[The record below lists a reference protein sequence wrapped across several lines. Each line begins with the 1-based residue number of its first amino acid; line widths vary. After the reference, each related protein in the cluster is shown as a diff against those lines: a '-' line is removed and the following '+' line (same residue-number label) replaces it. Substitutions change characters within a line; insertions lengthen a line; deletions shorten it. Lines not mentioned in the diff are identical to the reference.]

1 MPARRRLAARA
12 YRVGRAL
19 RDIVTIATR
28 DTLLRLHRHLMGA
41 AMDVRPAADDGV
53 RVGHRVLIGDRDRKW
68 SRAVRRAHH
77 QRQLRSRT
85 FAT

>member
-1 MPARRRLAARA
+1 
-12 YRVGRAL
+12 
-19 RDIVTIATR
+19 
-28 DTLLRLHRHLMGA
+28 MGA

-77 QRQLRSRT
+77 QRQLRSRA